1 MLSTRLNINLSN
13 SDHGQNKIS
22 HLSKHY
28 KMVFV
33 NMCKVFMK
41 CSSVTHLCLYC
52 GVSVAGS
59 AGEEAGV
66 GGHRR
71 PAGEI
76 PGGEPSP
83 AAGERRPHRD
93 PIQTGERAGGCCS
106 KVLHSLTPLRRPRS
120 QKHCFWFASLLKDTF
135 YIYKVLGP
143 C

>member
-22 HLSKHY
+22 HLSKQY

-71 PAGEI
+71 PAGEN
-76 PGGEPSP
+76 PGGEPGP

-106 KVLHSLTPLRRPRS
+106 KVLHSLTHSIETTS
-120 QKHCFWFASLLKDTF
+120 QPEALLLICFPSESHFL
-135 YIYKVLGP
+135 YI
-143 C
+143 